1 MTSTVLM
8 VRPIAFA
15 KNTQTATSNYFQ
27 KDIAATAEKIQLD
40 AVTEFDAFV
49 SALEEQGVTVIVVQ
63 DTLEPHTPDSI
74 FPNNWISFHG
84 NGVIAL
90 YPMEAENRRLERRE
104 EVLEAVE
111 AKGFKIEDIID
122 YTAAEDEG
130 IYLEGT
136 GSMILDRQNKKAYCA
151 LSSRADEELFIE
163 FCEDFEYDPIVF
175 VANQTVDGERKPI
188 YHTNVMM
195 ALGDEY
201 VIICLDAI
209 DDKKERKN
217 VLQHLKATNK
227 EIIKIS
233 ETQMHSF
240 AGNMLELDGE
250 NGKLLVMSQQA
261 FESLDEEQVVR
272 IKKYAYILP
281 VKLNTIET
289 LGGGSARCMLAEVF
303 LIRKR
308 LCCQKRRNT
317 V

>member
-1 MTSTVLM
+1 MASTVLM
-8 VRPIAFA
+8 IRPVAFA
-15 KNTQTATSNYFQ
+15 KNKQTATSNYFQ
-27 KDIAATAEKIQLD
+27 KDIAATAEKIQHD
-40 AVTEFDAFV
+40 AVHEFDAFV
-49 SALEEQGVTVIVVQ
+49 NALEKQGVTVIVVQ

-84 NGVIAL
+84 EGVIAL

-104 EVLEAVE
+104 AVLEAVE
-111 AKGFKIEDIID
+111 AKGFEIEDIID
-122 YTAAEDEG
+122 YTEAEEEG
-130 IYLEGT
+130 VYLEGT
-136 GSMILDRQNKKAYCA
+136 GSMILDRKNKKAYCA

-163 FCEDFEYDPIVF
+163 FCEEFEYDPVIF
-175 VANQTVDGERKPI
+175 VANQTVHGERKPI

-195 ALGDEY
+195 ALGDQY

-217 VLQHLKATNK
+217 VIQHLKDTNK

-233 ETQMHSF
+233 EAQMHSF

-250 NGKLLVMSQQA
+250 KGKLLVMSQQA

-272 IKKYAYILP
+272 VKKYAYILP

-303 LIRKR
+303 
-308 LCCQKRRNT
+308 
-317 V
+317 